1 LHRKGL
7 VIGIL
12 ILMLGVNI
20 GSTFA
25 GDVDVKTM
33 SSVGFDGDTLY
44 VGGSGPNN
52 YTKIQ
57 DAVDN
62 ASDGDTVF
70 VYEDRYYENL
80 VINTSIFL
88 IGDDKDSTIIDGRY
102 IDNVIGVYAPNTWI
116 EDFTIRCSGDDSHLT
131 SAGIYLVSNNN
142 HILNCVFYD
151 NHWALKVTNFNF
163 LNNCYFHD
171 NTYSVSIYGNGNE
184 IINNRFSMNGF
195 GLAVGGNSN
204 TISNNI
210 ISDVDQDEALY
221 LTGNDNSVI
230 NNHIA
235 NNYVGVDCHSAK
247 DNNIERNNFID
258 NEYQAVSNVE
268 GPIFEVLGYR
278 NKWDSNYWG
287 DYFLSGILPK
297 FILGAGFIAYLIG
310 PFVLYLPYF
319 FIEVDWNPAQ
329 EPYDIGV

>member
-1 LHRKGL
+1 
-7 VIGIL
+7 
-12 ILMLGVNI
+12 
-20 GSTFA
+20 
-25 GDVDVKTM
+25 
-33 SSVGFDGDTLY
+33 
-44 VGGSGPNN
+44 
-52 YTKIQ
+52 
-57 DAVDN
+57 
-62 ASDGDTVF
+62 
-70 VYEDRYYENL
+70 L

-221 LTGNDNSVI
+221 PEFRI
-230 NNHIA
+230 
-235 NNYVGVDCHSAK
+235 
-247 DNNIERNNFID
+247 
-258 NEYQAVSNVE
+258 
-268 GPIFEVLGYR
+268 
-278 NKWDSNYWG
+278 
-287 DYFLSGILPK
+287 
-297 FILGAGFIAYLIG
+297 
-310 PFVLYLPYF
+310 
-319 FIEVDWNPAQ
+319 
-329 EPYDIGV
+329 